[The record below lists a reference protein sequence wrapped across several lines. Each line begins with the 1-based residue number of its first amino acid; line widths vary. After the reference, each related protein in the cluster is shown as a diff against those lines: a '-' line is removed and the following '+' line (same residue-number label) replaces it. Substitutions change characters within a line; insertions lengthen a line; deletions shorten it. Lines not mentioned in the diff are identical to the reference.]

1 MKSATANRVAT
12 ANTIFRLI
20 RIDKV
25 LVINLILFIISA
37 ANLHNFLQYIHLFCL
52 FFATFAKI
60 KYTFMEN
67 PYVKQFPELMKG
79 KTVLYCHGFG
89 SSGQSGT
96 VTRLR
101 EVMPNARVIAPD
113 LPVDPHEAIALL
125 HHTCETEKPDLI
137 IGTSMGGM
145 YAEQLRGFDRICIN
159 PALEI
164 AETMRT
170 HGMTGTQ
177 QFQNPRQ
184 DGVQEFYVDK
194 ALVKAYREVSEQ
206 RFVGLTPEDERRV
219 YGLFGD
225 KDDLVDTMGIFCQHY
240 SQATNFHGEHRMDDK
255 SYMHSVV
262 PVIRWIDDKQEH
274 RQRPIIYIGIET
286 MMDAYQKPVS
296 SVQKA
301 VRLLIE
307 HYEVFFVA
315 PPPFKGGWTEI
326 AWLSEYINVP
336 AWQHTIFTPR
346 RELLYGDYL
355 IVSSQQEKIEGS
367 LATLLEYG
375 SDTFKTWEDII
386 EYFSHLGGQ

>member
-1 MKSATANRVAT
+1 M
-12 ANTIFRLI
+12 NTF
-20 RIDKV
+20 D
-25 LVINLILFIISA
+25 F
-37 ANLHNFLQYIHLFCL
+37 
-52 FFATFAKI
+52 TM
-60 KYTFMEN
+60 TTEN
-67 PYVKQFPELMKG
+67 PYIKQFPELMKD

-101 EVMPNARVIAPD
+101 TVMPNARVIAPD

-125 HHTCETEKPDLI
+125 HHICETEKPDLI

-164 AETMRT
+164 AETMKT

-184 DGVQEFYVDK
+184 DGIQEFYVDK
-194 ALVKAYREVSEQ
+194 AMVKAYRDVSEQ

-225 KDDLVDTMGIFCQHY
+225 KDDLVDTMGIFCEHY

-255 SYMHSVV
+255 SYMHSVM
-262 PVIRWIDDKQEH
+262 PVIRWIDDKQEK

-286 MMDAYQKPVS
+286 LMDQYQKPAS
-296 SVQKA
+296 SAQKA
-301 VRLLIE
+301 VRMLIE
-307 HYEVFFVA
+307 HYEVFFIA
-315 PPPFKGGWTEI
+315 PLPSGGGRGE
-326 AWLSEYINVP
+326 ASWLEEYINVP

-355 IVSSQQEKIEGS
+355 ISKEKEGDTM
-367 LATLLEYG
+367 ATLLEYG

-386 EYFSHLGGQ
+386 EYFSRLGGQ

>member
-1 MKSATANRVAT
+1 MNNKPICA
-12 ANTIFRLI
+12 IF
-20 RIDKV
+20 
-25 LVINLILFIISA
+25 
-37 ANLHNFLQYIHLFCL
+37 C
-52 FFATFAKI
+52 TFAVNI
-60 KYTFMEN
+60 STNMEN
-67 PYVKQFPELMKG
+67 SYIKQFPELMAG

-101 EVMPNARVIAPD
+101 EVMPNAKVIAPD

-125 HHTCETEKPDLI
+125 HAICEQEKPDLI

-164 AETMRT
+164 AETMRA

-177 QFQNPRQ
+177 QYQNPRL

-225 KDDLVDTMGIFCQHY
+225 KDDLVDTIGIFSQHY

-286 MMDAYQKPVS
+286 MMDAYQKPAS

-315 PPPFKGGWTEI
+315 PPSVSATTTS
-326 AWLSEYINVP
+326 WLMEHINVP

-346 RELLYGDYL
+346 RDLLYGDYL
-355 IVSSQQEKIEGS
+355 ISKEKEGDTM
-367 LATLLEYG
+367 ATLLEYG

-386 EYFSHLGGQ
+386 EYFSRLGGQ